1 MQPKQD
7 TENSKFNANALSSF
21 CRWLLPTHMH
31 TSMHIINIDKELAVN
46 FQILGFQEFITQ
58 SYYVN
63 VVLLTCA
70 VARRISVCP

>member
-1 MQPKQD
+1 
-7 TENSKFNANALSSF
+7 
-21 CRWLLPTHMH
+21 MH